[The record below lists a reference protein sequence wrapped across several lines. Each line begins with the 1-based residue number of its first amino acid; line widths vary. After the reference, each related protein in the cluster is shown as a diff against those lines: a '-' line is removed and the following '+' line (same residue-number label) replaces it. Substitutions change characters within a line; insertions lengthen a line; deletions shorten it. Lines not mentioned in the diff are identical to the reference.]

1 MWVQSLGQE
10 DPLEKEMATCSSIL
24 AHGQTGLAGYSPRG
38 HKESEA
44 TGQLSTTDSST
55 PVLTVIVF
63 DPKRCGNLISLQPQI
78 CEGILRTDIPGY
90 SPPSLTGDVGPHKI
104 SEDNSGQKF
113 CLCDAAP

>member
-38 HKESEA
+38 HKESE
-44 TGQLSTTDSST
+44 TTEQLSTTDSST

-63 DPKRCGNLISLQPQI
+63 DPQRCGNLISLQPQI
-78 CEGILRTDIPGY
+78 CEGILRTNLPGH
-90 SPPSLTGDVGPHKI
+90 SLPLLSGNAGPHKI
-104 SEDNSGQKF
+104 SEDNSGQRL
-113 CLCDAAP
+113 CLYDAAP